1 MIASPSRCPR
11 SWFGKSTATSAIGAS
26 SFCARSRAS
35 WTGAGGTSFAARCG
49 SPTWRAKRSPRP
61 ASASGWP
68 VYLTETGTWLTWRRA
83 RPFAGSLDRAG
94 SSNSVRD
101 RRRATRGVL
110 TGYGR
115 LGNSVAWHAVGGVA
129 YSVFVAIVAR
139 YVTGLRLCRDTGR
152 AVVPPSKRQWHRAA
166 GQVRQGA
173 QEATARDPRALP
185 LAFAQQ
191 RDHPPPATLYQ
202 KKH

>member
-26 SFCARSRAS
+26 SYCVRSKAS
-35 WTGAGGTSFAARCG
+35 WTGAGGPSFAARCEI
-49 SPTWRAKRSPRP
+49 PTWRVKRSPRP

-101 RRRATRGVL
+101 RGRRH
-110 TGYGR
+110 GR
-115 LGNSVAWHAVGGVA
+115 CSHWVW
-129 YSVFVAIVAR
+129 
-139 YVTGLRLCRDTGR
+139 
-152 AVVPPSKRQWHRAA
+152 
-166 GQVRQGA
+166 
-173 QEATARDPRALP
+173 
-185 LAFAQQ
+185 
-191 RDHPPPATLYQ
+191 
-202 KKH
+202 